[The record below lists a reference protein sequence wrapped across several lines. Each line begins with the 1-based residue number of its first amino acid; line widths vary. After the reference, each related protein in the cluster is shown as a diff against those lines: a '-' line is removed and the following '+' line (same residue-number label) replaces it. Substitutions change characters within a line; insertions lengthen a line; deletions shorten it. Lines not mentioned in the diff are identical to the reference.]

1 MKAPTGTQHKP
12 QSLTSAATPSPMCNV
27 YRCLQ
32 RLLHACCSTMCN
44 ILQTRVAPVC
54 LSVYTFH
61 AFMRCLKVYKV
72 SPHLTGA
79 PSKPE
84 LTEHTLLNFLTN
96 VSFNLRV
103 TMISPLSSV
112 CSWKQPPKPH
122 SCRTK
127 SGEKGHGALVMPLL
141 CPCLY
146 TRTPAMQQ
154 LLDPPP
160 KRFSRNC
167 FILAISIFP
176 MHTQEREMLC
186 RCWK

>member
-32 RLLHACCSTMCN
+32 HLLFYNVQYSTN
-44 ILQTRVAPVC
+44 ASR
-54 LSVYTFH
+54 LSVCPSIH
-61 AFMRCLKVYKV
+61 SMLSCAASKSIKC
-72 SPHLTGA
+72 HLTGA

-84 LTEHTLLNFLTN
+84 LTEHTLFNFLTN

-112 CSWKQPPKPH
+112 CSWKQPPKPR

-127 SGEKGHGALVMPLL
+127 SGEKGRRALVMPLSVHTHAS
-141 CPCLY
+141 Y
-146 TRTPAMQQ
+146 ATATRST
-154 LLDPPP
+154 P
-160 KRFSRNC
+160 KRFSKNC

-176 MHTQEREMLC
+176 KHTQEREMLC